1 MLAEELDTLEELL
14 CQTSDRNLWKN
25 SKILH
30 SFESCLL
37 SLKKIYLMVIFFEI
51 VVFLSNQ

>member
-14 CQTSDRNLWKN
+14 FQTSDRNLWKN